1 MSVGC
6 LVPNYSMTSI
16 SLADVGFTC
25 AFGICSYNWCGFFLL
40 PMMSI
45 FPVGVDFVY
54 VFFFSNVW
62 VAFLSIGFAEVAEKA
77 VHEEDAEVEGIWQQS
92 GSVHSTGI
100 GSAVPKR
107 MMFFK
112 LVCGRVFAS

>member
-1 MSVGC
+1 MS
-6 LVPNYSMTSI
+6 
-16 SLADVGFTC
+16 
-25 AFGICSYNWCGFFLL
+25 
-40 PMMSI
+40 
-45 FPVGVDFVY
+45 
-54 VFFFSNVW
+54 FFFKCLGGV
-62 VAFLSIGFAEVAEKA
+62 LSIGFAEVAEKA